1 MNTPSP
7 VLKSAFPIT
16 ISTRPARFHTRL
28 AARPQVL
35 APALL
40 AILLALPAWAQDAPP
55 ATQSPAQPPA
65 QSPATSQP
73 GASGATAQAP
83 APDRVPEVPTARPEA
98 AGEAAGGAGGE
109 EQVIASTRAYNE
121 GLAALKKDDLASAGT
136 SFERVVG
143 LAPKDALAQ
152 MFLGYVRFK
161 QGQLDIALTSLLAAQ
176 ANESTLSAQARGALH
191 TYLGL
196 VYWGRKQPE
205 PAIASYRRALTYD
218 KNSSDARYNLA
229 VALLDQKQFKEA
241 VPLLSALA
249 LKTPGDAALQDALGL
264 AYERTGQWNLALQ
277 TYKKAIAL
285 DPRNATYPL
294 NMALALERSGRKTE
308 APKYLRMAI
317 TADPQNTEALLRLGE
332 VFIASG
338 RWSEAQETFSKYVA
352 LKPNDFFGWYNLGVA
367 HDYSAKFDDALSAYA
382 RAGELLP
389 NDANVKNNVGRIYY
403 KRSKLPEA
411 LASLQESLRLDSANL
426 DARYNLGLVL
436 AAQSKPDEA
445 AREWSSVITSA
456 QGQLDGMGASGAKE
470 SLKESS
476 KRKSLVHLLSVSRGA
491 VAEGLLKSEKWVE
504 AERELGLLLKAD
516 AKNIPALTN
525 RGFALYHLKR
535 YDLAERTYRDLIAL
549 DKSNA
554 PAFNNLGAVLEARSQ
569 RAAALRMYRRALE
582 LSPDYTEA
590 KANVERLT
598 ATAPVG

>member
-1 MNTPSP
+1 MNTPRP
-7 VLKSAFPIT
+7 VLKSAFPNAT
-16 ISTRPARFHTRL
+16 PRH

-35 APALL
+35 ALAPALV

-55 ATQSPAQPPA
+55 APQNPAPQAPTA
-65 QSPATSQP
+65 SQP
-73 GASGATAQAP
+73 AAPGAPTSGATAQAP
-83 APDRVPEVPTARPEA
+83 APDRVPEVPAARPEGDGSAITGA
-98 AGEAAGGAGGE
+98 ASE

-136 SFERVVG
+136 AFERVVG

-161 QGQLDIALTSLLAAQ
+161 QGQMDTALSSLLAAQ
-176 ANESTLSAQARGALH
+176 ANESTLSPQARGALH

-205 PAIASYRRALTYD
+205 PAINSYRRALTFD
-218 KNSSDARYNLA
+218 KYSSDASYNLA

-241 VPLLSALA
+241 VPLLSSLA
-249 LKTPGDAALQDALGL
+249 LKTPRDAALQDALGL
-264 AYERTGQWNLALQ
+264 AYERTGQWTLALQ

-285 DPRNATYPL
+285 DPKSATYPL
-294 NMALALERSGRKTE
+294 NMALALERSGRKAE

-317 TADPQNTEALLRLGE
+317 AADPQNTEALLRLGE
-332 VFIASG
+332 VFIAAG
-338 RWSEAQETFSKYVA
+338 RWGEAQDTFSKYVA

-382 RAGELLP
+382 RAAELLP

-411 LASLQESLRLDSANL
+411 QASLQESLRLDPANL

-436 AAQSKPDEA
+436 AAQNKPDEA

-456 QGQLDGMGASGAKE
+456 QGQLDSMAVAGAKE
-470 SLKESS
+470 TAKEVA

-491 VAEGLLKSEKWVE
+491 VAEGLLKSEKWIE
-504 AERELGLLLKAD
+504 AERELGLLLKVD

-535 YDLAERTYRDLIAL
+535 YDLAEKAYRDLIAL
-549 DKSNA
+549 DKNNA
-554 PAFNNLGAVLEARSQ
+554 PAFNNLGAVVEARGQ
-569 RAAALRMYRRALE
+569 RANALRMYRRALE
-582 LSPDYTEA
+582 LNPDYTEA
-590 KANVERLT
+590 KSNVERLT
-598 ATAPVG
+598 AAAAVG